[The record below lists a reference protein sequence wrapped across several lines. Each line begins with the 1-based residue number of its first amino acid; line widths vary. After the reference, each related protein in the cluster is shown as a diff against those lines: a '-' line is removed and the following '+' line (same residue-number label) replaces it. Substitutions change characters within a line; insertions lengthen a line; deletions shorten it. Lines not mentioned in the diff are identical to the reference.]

1 METIANRVKAI
12 IDRQQQ
18 KGIRKYKVSI
28 DDADLTIMQSIE
40 HAQEELADMLVY
52 LEKLKGLIK

>member
-1 METIANRVKAI
+1 MNTIAERVKQI

-18 KGIRKYKVSI
+18 KGLRKYKVSI
-28 DDADLTIMQSIE
+28 DDADLTILQSIE

-52 LEKLKGLIK
+52 LEKLKGQIR